1 MENKVYA
8 VVGEK
13 EITQD
18 QVNEFLQSI
27 GPQNAMQLQNEE
39 GTKRIVDEL
48 VSHELLYLDALESG
62 LQEEEGFKAELEKVK
77 SNLLKQYSIQKIL
90 SEASVSD
97 EEIAEYYERNKA
109 MFVEGEKV
117 RASHILVDSEEKAGE
132 IAESIKS
139 GAEFESQAAEFSSCP
154 SKDRG
159 GDLGEFQRGSM
170 VPEFEDAA
178 FGMEIGDVSDPVK
191 TQFGYHIIKL
201 TDKKPSEDKSLEEV
215 KENIKNQLLGLRQQ
229 EVYYTKVD
237 DLKKK
242 YTVEFK

>member
-13 EITQD
+13 EITQEN
-18 QVNEFLQSI
+18 VNEFLQSI

-48 VSHELLYLDALESG
+48 VSHELLYLDALEIG
-62 LQEEEGFKAELEKVK
+62 LQEEDGFKAELEKVK

-97 EEIAEYYERNKA
+97 EEIADYYARNKT
-109 MFVEGEKV
+109 MFAEGEKV
-117 RASHILVDSEEKAGE
+117 RASHILVDSEEQAKE
-132 IAESIKS
+132 IAESIKAGS
-139 GAEFESQAAEFSSCP
+139 EFESKASEFSSCP

-178 FGMEIGDVSDPVK
+178 FGMEIGEVSEPVK

-201 TDKKPSEDKSLEEV
+201 VDKKPEMEKSLEEV
-215 KENIKNQLLGLRQQ
+215 KDDIKNQLLGLRQQ
-229 EVYYTKVD
+229 EVYYTKID